1 MASQVIFLA
10 IVILSAVI
18 NTSPDLTSFAS
29 LDVSLVMSGEIW
41 RLITG
46 HLTHLTWLHY
56 ALDAPVFLVVYLLY
70 KRHTGGFSSVYLAVF
85 SAIIVSVSVVS
96 MGIHQVYGGLSGLS
110 CAAISALLLK
120 IILDSPRRILPY
132 ILALVFLFYLL
143 FLQGNANGLNVA
155 KEAHVAGTL
164 SGVIF
169 ELIRRYWKLNQ
180 RPPSHLTKLNA
191 AIPPR

>member
-1 MASQVIFLA
+1 MASQLIFLA
-10 IVILSAVI
+10 IAVLSGVI
-18 NTSPDLTSFAS
+18 NTSADLTALAS

-56 ALDAPVFLVVYLLY
+56 ALDTPVFLIAYLIY
-70 KRHTGGFSSVYLAVF
+70 KKNTGGLSSVYLAIF
-85 SAIIVSVSVVS
+85 SAIIVSVCVVA
-96 MGIHQVYGGLSGLS
+96 MGIHQVYGGLSGLT

-120 IILDSPRRILPY
+120 MILDSPRLILPY
-132 ILALVFLFYLL
+132 ILALVFMLYLL

-180 RPPSHLTKLNA
+180 RPSHLTKLNA
-191 AIPPR
+191 AIPPK